1 MYIHLA
7 LAGVGTIAMIAL
19 GIYFMMESSAIGD
32 RIQDLDDKEM
42 GSMLQ
47 ALNTGGTWYAAGLPG
62 LCVSKFDGKGCT
74 ECVSVDRLCC
84 LTFTF
89 YLLQGCRKDQRT
101 HE

>member
-7 LAGVGTIAMIAL
+7 LAGVGTIAMVAL

-47 ALNTGGTWYAAGLPG
+47 ALNAGGTWYCLAF
-62 LCVSKFDGKGCT
+62 VYQNSMGKDAP
-74 ECVSVDRLCC
+74 SVC
-84 LTFTF
+84 LLIA
-89 YLLQGCRKDQRT
+89 YVV
-101 HE
+101 